1 MFDKDFIIEANAAR
15 KKEIV
20 GMLLIDA

>member
-1 MFDKDFIIEANAAR
+1 MFYKDFIIEANAAR